1 MNCIYVAHN
10 FSILAYSNELYN
22 LTVNH
27 NYYYYFDVFLRFL
40 EFWLG
45 DMVILPNCW
54 SPERSV
60 AMLLLPMLFSAALL

>member
-1 MNCIYVAHN
+1 MIFLDFFVKLVSHEPHACWGI
-10 FSILAYSNELYN
+10 
-22 LTVNH
+22 
-27 NYYYYFDVFLRFL
+27 VFVIFLMDSFL

-45 DMVILPNCW
+45 DMVTLPNCW

>member
-1 MNCIYVAHN
+1 MGGSGFNY
-10 FSILAYSNELYN
+10 FTSIL
-22 LTVNH
+22 
-27 NYYYYFDVFLRFL
+27 FDRFL

-45 DMVILPNCW
+45 DMVTLPNCW

>member
-1 MNCIYVAHN
+1 MNHMHVG
-10 FSILAYSNELYN
+10 EL
-22 LTVNH
+22 
-27 NYYYYFDVFLRFL
+27 FLSFFLMNSFL

-45 DMVILPNCW
+45 DMVTLPNCW